1 MWRYLKCYKSKRIM
15 MMKRA
20 IIIVKGKVQKV
31 RYRSK
36 VKEIADELGVVGEVE
51 NLEDGSVRIFAEGEE
66 EVLDAFIGKLRIKN
80 RLIDVKDISVS
91 FEDATGEFSAFKKL
105 ISGTMYEVAERL
117 DEVANILER
126 HTGVVITGNEK
137 IIGTIE
143 TGNEKIIGTIETG
156 NEKIID
162 TIETGNEKII
172 GTIERGNEI
181 LGEKI
186 DAGREENRE
195 GFAMLG
201 EKIDAGGVENK
212 QGFKMLG
219 EKIDGIKRGYIRNVR
234 KGRYNNRDIEGCE
247 GGYGGNNECTGIF
260 EGAISRNIGVK
271 GEIRSAE

>member
-1 MWRYLKCYKSKRIM
+1 M

-117 DEVANILER
+117 DEAANILER
-126 HTGVVITGNEK
+126 LTGVVITGNEK
-137 IIGTIE
+137 IIG
-143 TGNEKIIGTIETG
+143 
-156 NEKIID
+156 